1 MKAVSL
7 PFIGFGLTISL
18 MVGLLAPT
26 ALIRTTIEKELLLT
40 YRYEQAQHALLTLL
54 SLNTGEK
61 NVYQILSTKALLNE
75 AEGLSELKT
84 KFDQLVGKNCI
95 SIQTTVPPGFPD
107 LTGYNEGPT
116 DYKKN
121 QLQTYKVAVQNLGDV
136 NSAAF
141 NIKWFVDGKQVG
153 SDATHAG
160 IPKNTTMN
168 NDNDELKHTFPDSG
182 PHLIQ
187 YVIDVDNSVVESNE
201 ENNKIGFYVG
211 TTPQPEFLSS
221 ICDKSAVEFST
232 ALVLPYN
239 KNSLVKLIRIGV
251 G

>member
-7 PFIGFGLTISL
+7 PFIGLVLTISL

-26 ALIRTTIEKELLLT
+26 ALIRTTIDKELLLT
-40 YRYEQAQHALLTLL
+40 YRYEQAQYALLTLL
-54 SLNTGEK
+54 SLDTGEK

-84 KFDQLVGKNCI
+84 KFDQLVGKNCV
-95 SIQTTVPPGFPD
+95 SIQATVPPGFPD

-116 DYKKN
+116 DYNKN
-121 QLQTYKVAVQNLGDV
+121 QPQKYKVAVQNLGDV
-136 NSAAF
+136 NSDAF
-141 NIKWFVDGKQVG
+141 NIKWFVDGAQVG
-153 SDATHAG
+153 FGSHVK

-168 NDNDELKHTFPDSG
+168 NDNDELQHTFPDSG

-187 YVIDVDNSVVESNE
+187 YVIDVGNSVVESNE
-201 ENNKIGFYVG
+201 ENNKISFYVG

-221 ICDKSAVEFST
+221 ICDKPAVEFIT

-239 KNSLVKLIRIGV
+239 KNSLLKLIRIGV
-251 G
+251 E